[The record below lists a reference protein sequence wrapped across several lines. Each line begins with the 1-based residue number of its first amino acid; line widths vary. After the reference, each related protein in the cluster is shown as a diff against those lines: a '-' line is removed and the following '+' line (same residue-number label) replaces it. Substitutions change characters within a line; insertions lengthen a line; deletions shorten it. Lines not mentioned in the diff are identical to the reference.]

1 MAKPG
6 LELGGLTVLAWKG
19 TLDPAAYGKEL
30 AQPGEF
36 GQATTSSG
44 GGGTTRNSGG
54 LKFIFSLMNASE
66 SVLSLI
72 PFLERWKL

>member
-44 GGGTTRNSGG
+44 GGGPPGTRE
-54 LKFIFSLMNASE
+54 A
-66 SVLSLI
+66 
-72 PFLERWKL
+72 

>member
-36 GQATTSSG
+36 RRATTSS

-54 LKFIFSLMNASE
+54 FRIYIFINECFRKCTVPNSL
-66 SVLSLI
+66 
-72 PFLERWKL
+72 P

>member
-36 GQATTSSG
+36 GQATTSSVG
-44 GGGTTRNSGG
+44 GGGPPGTRE
-54 LKFIFSLMNASE
+54 A
-66 SVLSLI
+66 
-72 PFLERWKL
+72 